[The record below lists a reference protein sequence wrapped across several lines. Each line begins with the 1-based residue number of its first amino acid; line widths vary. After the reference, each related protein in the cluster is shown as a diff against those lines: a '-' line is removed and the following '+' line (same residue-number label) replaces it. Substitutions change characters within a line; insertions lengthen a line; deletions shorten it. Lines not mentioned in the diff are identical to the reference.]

1 MKESGEERKKE
12 EEARGQSLGMMV
24 YDDVAVDVVDDDGAP
39 TRIRSTV
46 G

>member
-1 MKESGEERKKE
+1 MQESGEEKKKE
-12 EEARGQSLGMMV
+12 EEARGQSVGMMV
-24 YDDVAVDVVDDDGAP
+24 YDDVAVYVVDDDGAP